1 MRNNDV
7 TNGGRGF
14 PVAIIRVGKLFK
26 AGKDKVKRVYRDDGT
41 YYYPIIL
48 DNQLRKKVE
57 LYFKSCELTGSSDG
71 TEKYPNI
78 SLLSVYRREIILSI
92 EEKYADISK
101 GGRFKLVVFQQ

>member
-71 TEKYPNI
+71 TEKIQIYLSSVCI
-78 SLLSVYRREIILSI
+78 GERSSYLLKRSML
-92 EEKYADISK
+92 
-101 GGRFKLVVFQQ
+101 RFLKVVALN